1 MCLGIS
7 EAAGVWLVSP
17 MYVFSGLYASSFILL
32 KPPAQPKT
40 DRAVYMFKNLVG
52 VKDVSVAESIDI

>member
-1 MCLGIS
+1 
-7 EAAGVWLVSP
+7 

-52 VKDVSVAESIDI
+52 VKDGSVAESIDI